1 MRFSLISSTLKPGTP
16 SVVSAD
22 KTSDGKCRVK
32 IELPENVD
40 VEDTYKHFVRFCDFC
55 YKCIPSLKT
64 CLKLSR
70 FVFCLI
76 RFIYES
82 SPFLN
87 TIQ

>member
-40 VEDTYKHFVRFCDFC
+40 VEDTYKHFVSFYNFFKEM
-55 YKCIPSLKT
+55 YTISKNLFKVE
-64 CLKLSR
+64 K
-70 FVFCLI
+70 V
-76 RFIYES
+76 
-82 SPFLN
+82 PFL
-87 TIQ
+87 